1 MFHGSVLIGCWILHE
16 LGLLGAGP
24 DSWGLLLFAVQG
36 SVRQVLLADLA
47 APGPAGGLS
56 FFVGAAWLAGAY
68 CVLRSCLVALAAAEL
83 LLVAGLA
90 LLRFVGLSALLLGCS
105 GVGDGALLGWA
116 PCLHTHS
123 LADQA
128 LPR

>member
-1 MFHGSVLIGCWILHE
+1 MFHGSLLVVLWILHA

-24 DSWGLLLFAVQG
+24 DSWRFLLSPVQG
-36 SVRQVLLADLA
+36 QVRPVLLAGLA
-47 APGPAGGLS
+47 ASGPAGGFSLL
-56 FFVGAAWLAGAY
+56 VGAG
-68 CVLRSCLVALAAAEL
+68 L

-90 LLRFVGLSALLLGCS
+90 LLRLVGLSALLLGCL

-123 LADQA
+123 LAGQD

>member
-1 MFHGSVLIGCWILHE
+1 MAWMLHA

-24 DSWGLLLFAVQG
+24 GSWGLLLFAVQG
-36 SVRQVLLADLA
+36 WVGPVLLAGLA

-56 FFVGAAWLAGAY
+56 LLGGAG
-68 CVLRSCLVALAAAEL
+68 L

-90 LLRFVGLSALLLGCS
+90 LLRFVGLSALLLSCS
-105 GVGDGALLGWA
+105 AVVAGTLLGWA

-123 LADQA
+123 LAGQD